1 HTGFKGG
8 WLTLWLQSW
17 GAQVSGFALQ
27 PSTSPSLLEL
37 ARIGE
42 GIDSHIGD
50 LRDLPAL
57 QQVMDQVKPEIVLHL
72 AAQPLVREGYRDPLG

>member
-1 HTGFKGG
+1 MEAVVLNPSFWHGKRVLLTGHTGFKGG

-27 PSTSPSLLEL
+27 PSTSPSLFEL

-57 QQVMDQVKPEIVLHL
+57 
-72 AAQPLVREGYRDPLG
+72 